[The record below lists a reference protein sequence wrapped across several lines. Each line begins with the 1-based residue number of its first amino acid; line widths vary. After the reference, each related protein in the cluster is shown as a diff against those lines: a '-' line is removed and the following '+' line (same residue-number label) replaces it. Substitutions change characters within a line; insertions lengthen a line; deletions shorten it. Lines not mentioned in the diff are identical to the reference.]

1 MPAGRPG
8 FVLCY
13 RSAML
18 EFEDGVRLSGTEVWL
33 DPRRKKPRAIV
44 SHAHSDHVGRH
55 RCWVTSPATGVLA
68 RRRWNAGEVETREF
82 GVPWEDDGATV
93 TLFPAGHI
101 LGSSMVLLERAGTR
115 ILYTG
120 DFRLEPSA
128 TAERC
133 TPVPADVLVMECT
146 FGEPVYRF
154 PSRGDVL
161 DRVDDFIATAR
172 RAGHTPVLL
181 AYSLGKAQEV
191 ARLVS
196 ERGHH
201 VALLDD
207 AHAMLEAYR
216 EAGVRFE
223 RCTRFDGAPHG
234 HEVLIAPPSPGGLSA
249 LRALP
254 SRRIAFLSGWALGPP
269 RWRPACDAAFPL
281 SDHADFDELVRM
293 VERVRPRKIYTLHGP
308 DRFAH
313 HLRTRGWDATPA
325 RHARQLTLF

>member
-1 MPAGRPG
+1 
-8 FVLCY
+8 
-13 RSAML
+13 ML
-18 EFEDGVRLSGTEVWL
+18 EFEDGVRLSGTELWL
-33 DPRRKKPRAIV
+33 DPRRKKARAIV

-55 RCWVTSPATGVLA
+55 QRWVASPATGVLA
-68 RRRWNAGEVETREF
+68 RRRWNAREVETREF
-82 GVPWEDDGATV
+82 GVPWQDDGATV
-93 TLFPAGHI
+93 TLLPAGHI

-120 DFRLEPSA
+120 DFRLEPSI

-154 PSRGDVL
+154 PGRAELL
-161 DRVDDFIATAR
+161 DRIDDFIAAAR
-172 RAGHTPVLL
+172 RTGHTPVLL

-196 ERGHH
+196 GRGHP

-216 EAGVRFE
+216 EAGVSFE
-223 RCTRFDGAPHG
+223 RCTRFDGALDG
-234 HEVLIAPPSPGGLSA
+234 HTVLIAPPSPDGTAA
-249 LRALP
+249 LRAVP
-254 SRRIAFLSGWALGPP
+254 RRRTAFLSGWALGPP

-281 SDHADFDELVRM
+281 SDHADFDELIRM
-293 VERVRPRKIYTLHGP
+293 VEQVRPRQIYTLHGP
-308 DRFAH
+308 DRFAY
-313 HLRTRGWDATPA
+313 HLRARGWDATPA
-325 RHARQLTLF
+325 RHARQMTLF